1 MPTRV
6 EGATMSDIATS
17 TAESQQRVIRK
28 TALRLIPV
36 MALLYFINYVDR
48 VNVGFAALTMNAD
61 LGLTATMYGLGAGL
75 FFIGY
80 FLFEVPSNLALHRFG
95 ARIWIT
101 RIVVTWGL
109 VAAAMS
115 FVQGPTSFYA
125 LRVLLGIAE
134 AGFFPGMIL
143 YLTFWFPR
151 RERAKMT
158 SLFYAALPL
167 STVLGA
173 PISTWLISHGSNV
186 LGVTGWRF
194 MYLVEGI
201 AAVALGVVAYKFLVD
216 RPEKAKWLTESER
229 TWLSKSIAAE
239 DAQATAGQR
248 HGLRRTLVNPRVLTL
263 SLIYFG
269 IVFGLYAIGFFLPQ
283 MIQGFQ
289 QQFGTK
295 FSVME
300 IGLITAVPYATA
312 TVAMLLWSRHSDR
325 TGERI
330 WHVALPAFLGATAV
344 AVSMHLGSPLLT
356 MVGITITAVGIFSA
370 VPALWQLPSLFLAGP
385 AAAAGIGL
393 INSIGNLSGFLWPY
407 LTGWLRDSTGNFQAS
422 MYVVA
427 AFMTLSGI
435 VVLILGKRL
444 RTPSVAPEGTAQT
457 PPPAGRL
464 AHAHNPS

>member
-1 MPTRV
+1 MTNV
-6 EGATMSDIATS
+6 AVNA
-17 TAESQQRVIRK
+17 TAEFQRQVIRK
-28 TALRLIPV
+28 TARRLIPV

-48 VNVGFAALTMNAD
+48 VNVGFAALTMNKD

-80 FLFEVPSNLALHRFG
+80 FLLEVPSNLALHRFG

-109 VAAAMS
+109 VAAAMA
-115 FVQGPTSFYA
+115 FVRGPTSFYG

-151 RERAKMT
+151 RERANMT

-173 PISTWLISHGSNV
+173 PISTWLISHGTNV

-194 MYLVEGI
+194 MYLVEGF
-201 AAVALGVVAYKFLVD
+201 AAVALGFVAYTCLVD
-216 RPEKAKWLTESER
+216 RPAKATWLTVPERRWLTE
-229 TWLSKSIAAE
+229 TIAAE
-239 DAQATAGQR
+239 DAEAGHR
-248 HGLRRTLVNPRVLTL
+248 HGVLRTLVNPRVLALALT
-263 SLIYFG
+263 YFG

-289 QQFGTK
+289 QQFDTK
-295 FSVME
+295 YSVME
-300 IGLITAVPYATA
+300 IGLITAVPYAVATA
-312 TVAMLLWSRHSDR
+312 AMLLWSRHSDR
-325 TGERI
+325 AGERI

-344 AVSMHLGSPLLT
+344 SVSMHLGSPLLT
-356 MVGITITAVGIFSA
+356 MAGITITAIGIFSA
-370 VPALWQLPSLFLAGP
+370 VPTLWQLPSLFLAGP

-393 INSIGNLSGFLWPY
+393 INSIGNLSGFLGPY
-407 LTGWLRDSTGNFQAS
+407 LTGWLKDSTGNFQAS

-427 AFMTLSGI
+427 GFLALSGI
-435 VVLILGKRL
+435 IVLVLGRQL
-444 RTPSVAPEGTAQT
+444 RPPRPAPATLTTKVADVE
-457 PPPAGRL
+457 PARTFG
-464 AHAHNPS
+464 